1 MESSK
6 VIKLKRELLGL
17 ETQIK
22 IAEDKIK
29 EKLQKELNL
38 LKVCQTNLLEEI
50 KKAEIED
57 LEKEVDSLS
66 NSIKDNKDDKEVKK
80 LTSKLSKLKEKLE
93 TKKNPKQ
100 RGKSNNK

>member
-1 MESSK
+1 MESNK

-22 IAEDKIK
+22 ISEDKIK
-29 EKLQKELNL
+29 EKLEKELNL
-38 LKVCQTNLLEEI
+38 LKVCHTKLTEEI

-57 LEKEVDSLS
+57 LENEIIYLN
-66 NSIKDNKDDKEVKK
+66 NSIKDNKDDKDVKK

-93 TKKNPKQ
+93 NKKNPKP
-100 RGKSNNK
+100 RGKQSK